1 MHLGKYR
8 SYVGVICLALLAL
21 IVPAGAW
28 ASGGGNGAVPIA
40 HLTDHPLALVCL
52 GIFILTYV
60 AVLTEEVTHMRKS
73 KPVILGAGMIWVLI
87 ALMVQQRGLSQ
98 DELHAAVSHGLNEY
112 AGLMLFLLVA
122 MTFINVLQERHV
134 FKALRA
140 KLLRMGLSKRTL
152 FWVTGWLAFFISP
165 FADNMT
171 TALVMGTVVIA
182 VGGQDNRFVSMGC
195 INIVCAANAGG
206 AFSPFGDI
214 TTLMV
219 WQAGHIPFFDF
230 MKLFL
235 PAVANFI
242 VPAAIMS
249 VFVSKERPEPA
260 GEVVNMKPGAKL
272 VIFLGLWTIAMA
284 VVFEQ
289 VLGLPAFLGMMTGM
303 SILMLKSWHMQRY
316 RNDREFNIIS
326 EVSNAEWDTLLFF
339 FGIIFC
345 VGGLAYIGFLEF
357 VSHMLYQDLGAST
370 TNILVG
376 MVSAVVD
383 NIPIM
388 FAVLSMD
395 PQMDEFQWLLVTLT
409 AGVGGSLLS
418 VGSAAGVALMG
429 IGRGHYTFFSHLKW
443 TPVLLLGYA
452 ASIAVHFLINA
463 P

>member
-1 MHLGKYR
+1 MPMFKR
-8 SYVGVICLALLAL
+8 SNCLKAGALAAAGAFFPAL
-21 IVPAGAW
+21 AW
-28 ASGGGNGAVPIA
+28 ASVGGDGNVPVA
-40 HLTDHPLALVCL
+40 HLTDQPLATICL
-52 GIFILTYV
+52 GVFILTYM

-73 KPVILGAGMIWVLI
+73 KPVMLGAGVIWVLI
-87 ALMVQQRGLSQ
+87 ALMVKQRGLPQ
-98 DELHAAVSHGLNEY
+98 DDLHNAVSHGLNEY

-140 KLLRMGLSKRTL
+140 WLVRRGLSKRML

-171 TALVMGTVVIA
+171 TALVMGMVVIA
-182 VGGQDNRFVSMGC
+182 VGGQDSRFISMGC

-230 MKLFL
+230 FALFVPSAVNFAV
-235 PAVANFI
+235 PAV
-242 VPAAIMS
+242 IMS
-249 VFVSKERPEPA
+249 FFISNEKPEPS
-260 GEVVNMKPGAKL
+260 GEAIRMKPGAWL
-272 VIFLGLWTIAMA
+272 VILLGFWTIAMA
-284 VVFEQ
+284 VMFEQ
-289 VLGLPAFLGMMTGM
+289 ILGLPAFLGMMTGM

-316 RNDREFNIIS
+316 RNDREFNIINQ
-326 EVSNAEWDTLLFF
+326 VANAEWDTLLFF
-339 FGIIFC
+339 FGVIFC
-345 VGGLAYIGFLEF
+345 IGGLAYIGFLDF
-357 VSHMLYQDLGAST
+357 VSHWLYKDLGAST

-376 MVSAVVD
+376 VASSVID

-388 FAVLSMD
+388 FAVLSMN
-395 PQMDEFQWLLVTLT
+395 PQMDEFQWMLVTLT

-443 TPVLLLGYA
+443 TPVLALGYL
-452 ASIAVHFLINA
+452 ASIGIHFLINA

>member
-1 MHLGKYR
+1 MLFKCSR
-8 SYVGVICLALLAL
+8 SLMFAMLTITSALLPAL
-21 IVPAGAW
+21 AW
-28 ASGGGNGAVPIA
+28 ASGGGNGEMTIA
-40 HLTDHPLALVCL
+40 HLTDHPLATICL
-52 GIFILTYV
+52 GVFILTYV
-60 AVLTEEVTHMRKS
+60 AVLAEEVTHMRKS
-73 KPVILGAGMIWVLI
+73 KPVMLGAGIIWVLI
-87 ALMVQQRGLSQ
+87 ALMVEQRGLPQ
-98 DELHAAVSHGLNEY
+98 DELHNAVSHGLNEY

-140 KLLRMGLSKRTL
+140 KLLRMGLSKRAL

-182 VGGQDNRFVSMGC
+182 VGGQDSRFISMGC
-195 INIVCAANAGG
+195 ISIVCAANAGG

-230 MKLFL
+230 FRLFV
-235 PAVANFI
+235 PAVVNFI
-242 VPAAIMS
+242 VPAMIMS
-249 VFVSKERPEPA
+249 LFIGNERPEPS
-260 GEVVNMKPGAKL
+260 GDVVRMKPGAWL

-284 VVFEQ
+284 VMFEQ
-289 VLGLPAFLGMMTGM
+289 ILGLPAFLGMMTGM

-316 RNDREFNIIS
+316 RNDREFNIINQ
-326 EVSNAEWDTLLFF
+326 VANAEWDTLLFF

-345 VGGLAYIGFLEF
+345 VGGLAYIGFLDF
-357 VSHMLYQDLGAST
+357 VSHWLYKDMGAST
-370 TNILVG
+370 TNILIG
-376 MVSAVVD
+376 FASAVID

-388 FAVLSMD
+388 FAVLSMN

-443 TPVLLLGYA
+443 TPVLVLGYA
-452 ASIAVHFLINA
+452 ASICVHFLINA